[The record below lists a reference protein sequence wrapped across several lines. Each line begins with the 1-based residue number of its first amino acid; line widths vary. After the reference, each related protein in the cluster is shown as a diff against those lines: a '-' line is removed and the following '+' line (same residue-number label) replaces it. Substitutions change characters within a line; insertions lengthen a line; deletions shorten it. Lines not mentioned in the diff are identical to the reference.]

1 MNESRSTPIPARDIL
16 DACRRLLQGSDA
28 RAVIPEV
35 LAVAG
40 RATGVDRVY
49 IFGVDHRETEYASQT
64 FEWTSDRVAPE
75 IDNPE
80 LQNIPL
86 REAGYTRWLEEMGRY
101 RPVVGPIA
109 SFPASEQPMLEMQ
122 GILSLLILPIFSDGE
137 LAGFVGFDDCTQGR
151 RWSSTDV
158 DVLIALTMAL
168 GIALSREEEREAE
181 RAVSLYLRLLGRLF
195 DVHAIMFSET
205 SPVTIGKRA
214 EVRLRIVARSYQH
227 FARLDDGDRVEM
239 GPYMVLMQPL
249 LKELLS
255 AGSAGHPPDLTFAVS
270 VRSLTVKRA
279 LDLAIITGEVLAAIS
294 DHPEIDLGGAAV
306 LVSLHRRGGNVE
318 LTITARS
325 AAGEPIGRGDALDS
339 MAISLLRD
347 IGQHFDGTVSQAL
360 IEGLLLRLSFRG

>member
-1 MNESRSTPIPARDIL
+1 MSSKSAPIPAKDIL
-16 DACRRLLQGSDA
+16 DACRQLLQGSDTA
-28 RAVIPEV
+28 ATIAEA
-35 LAVAG
+35 LAVVG
-40 RATGVDRVY
+40 RTTGVDRVY
-49 IFGVDHRETEYASQT
+49 IFSVDHRETEYASQT

-75 IDNPE
+75 IDNPD
-80 LQNIPL
+80 LQDIPL
-86 REAGYTRWLEEMGRY
+86 REAGYTRWLDEMGHY
-101 RPVVGPIA
+101 RPIVGTIA

-122 GILSLLILPIFSDGE
+122 GILSLLILPIYSDGV

-168 GIALSREEEREAE
+168 GIALSRDEAREAE
-181 RAVSLYLRLLGRLF
+181 RAASLYLRLLGRLF
-195 DVHAIMFSET
+195 DIHAIMFSET
-205 SPVTIGKRA
+205 SPVALGKRA

-249 LKELLS
+249 LDELLS
-255 AGSAGHPPDLTFAVS
+255 EESPTHRPSLSYAVG

-279 LDLAIITGEVLAAIS
+279 LDLAIITGEVLAAVA
-294 DHPEIDLGGAAV
+294 DQPAIDLGGAEL
-306 LVSLHRRGGNVE
+306 LVSLQPREENIE
-318 LTITARS
+318 LTITARG
-325 AAGEPIGRGDALDS
+325 ANGEPIGRGDALDS

-347 IGQHFDGTVSQAL
+347 IRQHFDGTVSQAL